1 MRRVKTQLLRCY
13 ATKPVGSV
21 TLRDKKR
28 GTVRISSLERDTFDS
43 HGFLRGYATN
53 KAVSEMLRDKI
64 GRLVCK
70 M

>member
-1 MRRVKTQLLRCY
+1 
-13 ATKPVGSV
+13 
-21 TLRDKKR
+21 
-28 GTVRISSLERDTFDS
+28 VRISSLERDTFVS

-53 KAVSEMLRDKI
+53 KAVSETLRDKI